1 MLFFRVMKFGAV
13 ALLGLTA
20 SGAQAES
27 LTSALAYAYENNPE
41 IASSFIAVR
50 SARQDVV
57 EAGGA
62 HLPTIGAQLSIN
74 QSFTNA
80 PEGVNPLTG
89 QTVGGTS
96 TSTSDSIGLNYQQ
109 NLWDNFAS
117 DAGMLAAQ
125 AAYEAQAFS
134 AANTEQTVLLNAAT
148 SYFNVLRDRRLVQ
161 IAEENLGFV
170 QAQLQSARDRLE
182 LGEGTE
188 LDVAQAQAAV
198 AQATAA
204 FQAARASLLSSE
216 ASYQLN
222 VGRAPGPLSSGFV
235 TANMP
240 SSIDSALAAAR
251 TGHPALLASQ
261 AQVRAS
267 AHQAD
272 QVDASFGPQLS
283 LSANA
288 GVSGFTGDD
297 GVTQQAQIGLNLSVP
312 IYTPSRD
319 PSVER
324 ANLARISSEL
334 QSLSTYNS
342 LEEAI
347 RSGWAGVQTATA
359 QIEATTA
366 AVAASRLA
374 LEAVIEQNELGQATT
389 LDVLDAR
396 ADLLSAEEQLVQAQ
410 AQRALASYSLLSATG
425 RMTAVL
431 MGLPVQPRT
440 VEGDVI
446 VPVVAPAPTDAW
458 GGLR

>member
-1 MLFFRVMKFGAV
+1 EAAAMLFYRVMKFGAV
-13 ALLGLTA
+13 ALLGLTTA
-20 SGAQAES
+20 TGAQAES

-41 IASSFIAVR
+41 IASSFVSVR

-57 EAGGA
+57 QAGGA
-62 HLPTIGAQLSIN
+62 HLPTIGAQLSLN
-74 QSFTNA
+74 QTFTNS
-80 PEGVNPLTG
+80 PEGVNPITG
-89 QTVGGTS
+89 QTVGGRS
-96 TSTSDSIGLNYQQ
+96 SSTSDSIGLNYSQ

-125 AAYEAQAFS
+125 AAYEAQAYS
-134 AANTEQTVLLNAAT
+134 AANTEQTVLLSAAT

-170 QAQLQSARDRLE
+170 GAQLQSARDRLE

-222 VGRAPGPLSSGFV
+222 VGRAPGSLSSGFT
-235 TANMP
+235 TASMP

-261 AQVRAS
+261 AQVRAA

-283 LSANA
+283 LSAGA
-288 GVSGFTGDD
+288 GVSGFTGND

-312 IYTPSRD
+312 IFTPSRD

-334 QSLSTYNS
+334 QSLSTYNT

-359 QIEATTA
+359 QI
-366 AVAASRLA
+366 
-374 LEAVIEQNELGQATT
+374 
-389 LDVLDAR
+389 
-396 ADLLSAEEQLVQAQ
+396 
-410 AQRALASYSLLSATG
+410 
-425 RMTAVL
+425 
-431 MGLPVQPRT
+431 
-440 VEGDVI
+440 
-446 VPVVAPAPTDAW
+446 
-458 GGLR
+458 